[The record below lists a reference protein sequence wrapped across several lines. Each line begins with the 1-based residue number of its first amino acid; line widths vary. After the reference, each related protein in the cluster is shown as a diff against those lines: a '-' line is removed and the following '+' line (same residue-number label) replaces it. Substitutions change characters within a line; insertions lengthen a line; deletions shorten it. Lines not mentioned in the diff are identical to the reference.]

1 MSIQDE
7 PVEDGSMD
15 ATHDEKLEGIVEQT
29 KQDVAIGSIPGGDL
43 RDVLMQRIADA
54 GLTVDEESLA
64 RLLASAQG

>member
-1 MSIQDE
+1 MSIQDQ
-7 PVEDGSMD
+7 PVEDGSTD
-15 ATHDEKLEGIVEQT
+15 ATDGEKLEGIVEQT